1 MRVSKQNLQE
11 TVRKIV
17 FETPI
22 FDFHTHIYDTRF
34 GDLLLWGVDELLVY
48 HYLVAE
54 FFRYS
59 SMSTEEF
66 FAQDKKSQAERIWQ
80 ALFIEHS
87 PVSESNRGVLTCLR
101 KLGLDTAGRD
111 LESFRAYFAALTTEQ
126 YVDKVFEVANIEAV
140 VMTNDPFDDLE
151 RPVWLDGKGGRDKR
165 FHAALRIDPI
175 LMDWDNASVRMTG
188 WGYEVTTELTD
199 KTISE
204 IRRFLKDWIVR
215 MNPLYMAVSL
225 PPSFIF
231 PDGTKRSEIIEKCIV
246 PVTREAGIPFAMM
259 IGVKKLTNPKLGL
272 AGDCVGRADLASV
285 EELARR
291 FPDNKFFVTF
301 LSRENQH
308 EACIVARKFAN
319 VMLFGCWW
327 FMNNPSIIREIT
339 AERIELLGTSFIP
352 QHSDAR
358 VLDQLLYK
366 WEHSRILIADILSE
380 KYADII
386 DTGWQVSEEE
396 IRRDVENFFGGNA
409 KKFLGIK

>member
-1 MRVSKQNLQE
+1 
-11 TVRKIV
+11 
-17 FETPI
+17 
-22 FDFHTHIYDTRF
+22 
-34 GDLLLWGVDELLVY
+34 
-48 HYLVAE
+48 
-54 FFRYS
+54 
-59 SMSTEEF
+59 MSTDEF
-66 FAQDKKSQAERIWQ
+66 FALDKKTQAEKIWR

-87 PVSESNRGVLTCLR
+87 PISESNRGVLTCLK
-101 KLGLDTAGRD
+101 KLGLDNASRD
-111 LESFRAYFAALTTEQ
+111 LNSFRAYFAATTTEK
-126 YVDKVFEVANIEAV
+126 YIDTVFKVANIEAV

-151 RPVWLDGKGGRDKR
+151 RPVWLEGKGARDKR

-175 LMDWDNASVRMTG
+175 LMSWDNSAVRMAG
-188 WGYEVTTELTD
+188 WGYDVSSELTE
-199 KTISE
+199 KTLSE
-204 IRRFLKDWIVR
+204 IRRFLKDWIAR

-231 PDGTKRSEIIEKCIV
+231 PDGTKRSEIIEKCII
-246 PVTREAGIPFAMM
+246 PVTREAGIPFALM

-272 AGDCVGRADLASV
+272 AGDCVGRADLTSV

-308 EACIVARKFAN
+308 EACILARKFAN

-366 WEHSRILIADILSE
+366 WEHSRTLIADVLTE
-380 KYADII
+380 KYADIL
-386 DTGWQVSEEE
+386 DTGWQVGEDE
-396 IRRDVENFFGGNA
+396 IRRDVENMFGGNA
-409 KKFLGIK
+409 KRFIGMK